1 MKNDSEIKGK
11 IIWLLRDSVGGF
23 ISGESLSKKLGFSR
37 AYLWK
42 YISELRDD
50 GYSIDAEPHKGYA
63 LRSSPD
69 KIFDFEVKPL
79 LRTRAIG
86 KNGLFYYGTLSSTND
101 TAYGLAEGGAK
112 DGAVVISEVQ
122 TGGKGRLGRKWV
134 SPPGGLYF
142 SVVLRP
148 GLPLK
153 DVQSVTLIA
162 ASAVSR
168 SIMNVAGVRTGIKWP
183 NDVFY
188 RDKKISGILT
198 EVKAHPDKLDYL
210 ILGIGVN
217 VNTPVSKLP
226 VTSTSLKDIK
236 ESPIDRRAL
245 FSAILFEFEA
255 RYNELKD
262 KGFGCLREECKKYS
276 ILMGNKV
283 KITMHD
289 RIIEGIAEDIDEIGA
304 LVIAG
309 PGGEKQRIFSGDVA
323 LCRM

>member
-1 MKNDSEIKGK
+1 MKNDLEIKGK
-11 IIWLLRDSVGGF
+11 IIWLLRDSKEGY
-23 ISGESLSKKLGFSR
+23 ISGESISKKLGFSR

-50 GYSIDAEPHKGYA
+50 GYSIDAEPHKGYS

-69 KIFDFEVKPL
+69 KLFDFEVKRL
-79 LRTRAIG
+79 LRTQTIG
-86 KNGLFYYGTLSSTND
+86 KNGLYYYSKISSTND
-101 TAYGLAEGGAK
+101 TAYALAEEGVK
-112 DGAVVISEVQ
+112 DGAVVIAEVQ

-142 SVVLRP
+142 SLVLRP

-153 DVQSVTLIA
+153 DVQSVTLLA

-168 SIMNVAGVRTGIKWP
+168 SILNVTGVRTGIKWP
-183 NDVFY
+183 NDVFFK
-188 RDKKISGILT
+188 DKKICGILT

-210 ILGIGVN
+210 ILGVGVN

-226 VTSTSLKDIK
+226 AMSTSIKDVANY
-236 ESPIDRRAL
+236 STDRRAL
-245 FSAILFEFEA
+245 LSDILFEFEA

-262 KGFGCLREECKKYS
+262 KGFGRLREECKKYS
-276 ILMGNKV
+276 ILLGNKV
-283 KITMHD
+283 KITLHD

-304 LVIAG
+304 LVVAG
-309 PGGEKQRIFSGDVA
+309 ANGKKQRIFSGDVE